1 MSVFLDSTFFIAFT
15 NPRDPQHEKAREI
28 SGMIKD
34 GQFGGIFVSTYVF
47 DEVLAF
53 TLSRHSQR
61 FAVELGEIMLGPDM
75 TMLDVTKDIFDKSW
89 GLFKE
94 RENLSFTDCT
104 TVKLAESHKI
114 KHIVSFDTGF
124 RQFKSLNVL
133 S

>member
-1 MSVFLDSTFFIAFT
+1 MSVFLDSTFFIAFS
-15 NPRDPQHEKAREI
+15 NPKDANHYKAMEI
-28 SGMIKD
+28 SLMIKE
-34 GQFGGIFVSTYVF
+34 GHFGSVYISTYIF

-53 TLSRHSQR
+53 TLSRNTHR

-75 TMLDVTKDIFDKSW
+75 TMLDVPKDIFDQSW

-104 TVKLAESHKI
+104 TVKLAENYKI
-114 KHIVSFDTGF
+114 KHIVTFDGGF
-124 RQFKSLNVL
+124 RQFKSLKIL